1 MSDFELNTDDF
12 YTDEEVRDHLREDRE
27 EQERL
32 KAEKEAFFDEDDP
45 IFDED
50 EEECDKCEED
60 YSRESLIDQ
69 YDLSEDEFEGEDV
82 NYLED
87 MGEND

>member
-1 MSDFELNTDDF
+1 MDDFELNTNDF
-12 YTDEEVRDHLREDRE
+12 YTNEEVRDHLREDRE

-32 KAEKEAFFDEDDP
+32 ESEREAFFDEDDP
-45 IFDED
+45 TFDDD
-50 EEECDKCEED
+50 EEGCDECEDD
-60 YSRESLIDQ
+60 YSREALIEE
-69 YDLSEDEFEGEDV
+69 YDLSDDEFEGEDV

>member
-1 MSDFELNTDDF
+1 MDDFELNTDDF

-32 KAEKEAFFDEDDP
+32 EAEREAFFDEDDP
-45 IFDED
+45 IFDDDDED
-50 EEECDKCEED
+50 NESEDDYTQDALIEE
-60 YSRESLIDQ
+60 
-69 YDLSEDEFEGEDV
+69 YDLSDDEFEGEDV

>member
-32 KAEKEAFFDEDDP
+32 EAEKEVFFDEDDP
-45 IFDED
+45 MFDDD
-50 EEECDKCEED
+50 EEGNENEDD
-60 YSRESLIDQ
+60 YSRDSLIEQ
-69 YDLSEDEFEGEDV
+69 YDLSDDEFEGEDV

-87 MGEND
+87 MGEDE